1 MLFIIIFSALF
12 FTTTVQA
19 QSTLT
24 LAQALEQ
31 ARHSSPEVAM
41 AHDEVDAAKAQV
53 VQGRARPNPELA
65 YFQEDTR
72 DATKTTSWQLNQQ
85 LELGGKRRARIE
97 AAEVAQARAG
107 SVLSMRQAE
116 LEADVTLAF
125 FEGVSAQEK
134 IRLANEMLALT
145 QKSQQAASKRVQA
158 GKISPL
164 ELTKAK
170 IAVANA
176 QLELAQAQSELL
188 LANQRLA
195 MLCGDE
201 PTPTPPLLQLDTAL
215 DQLPTLP
222 SADTLNARLLNAPAI
237 QQAQLEINRRS
248 ALVDLERAKRLPDIT
263 ISLGIKQDAQL
274 DHDQALLGV
283 SMPIPLFDRN
293 RGNLRTAMVQQ
304 NQADLAS
311 SRLRQQLINTV
322 MSAQQRL
329 QVMHL
334 QAGTLK
340 REVLPGA
347 QAAYDAANLGF
358 SAGKFNF
365 LDVLDA
371 QRTLFQAKS
380 HYLTVVLDAHRAAA
394 EIERLLGGASK
405 DNSPPLEG
413 YAAGGG
419 WSR

>member
-1 MLFIIIFSALF
+1 MSFIIIFTALF
-12 FTTTVQA
+12 FTATAQA

-24 LAQALEQ
+24 LAQALEH
-31 ARHSSPEVAM
+31 ARQSSPDVAI
-41 AHDEVDAAKAQV
+41 AQHEIDAAAAQV
-53 VQGRARPNPELA
+53 LQGHALPNPELA

-85 LELGGKRRARIE
+85 VELGGKRRARIE
-97 AAEVAQARAG
+97 VAEVAQAQAG

-116 LEADVTLAF
+116 READVTLAF

-134 IRLANEMLALT
+134 IHLANEMLVLA

-176 QLELAQAQSELL
+176 ELELAQAQSELL
-188 LANQRLA
+188 LANQRLS

-201 PTPTPPLLQLDTAL
+201 LTPTPPMLQLDTAL
-215 DQLPTLP
+215 DQLPPLP
-222 SADTLNARLLNAPAI
+222 SADTLHARLLNAPAI
-237 QQAQLEINRRS
+237 LQAQLEIERRS
-248 ALVDLERAKRLPDIT
+248 AWVDLERAKRVPDIT
-263 ISLGIKQDAQL
+263 VSLGIKQDAQL
-274 DHDQALLGV
+274 DHNQALLGV
-283 SMPIPLFDRN
+283 SIPIPLFDRN
-293 RGNLRTAMVQQ
+293 RGNLRTAMAQLD
-304 NQADLAS
+304 QADDAS
-311 SRLRQQLINTV
+311 SRLRQQLLNTV

-334 QAGTLK
+334 QADTLK
-340 REVLPGA
+340 REILPSA
-347 QAAYDAANLGF
+347 QAAYEAANLGF

-394 EIERLLGGASK
+394 EIERLLGGNPHL
-405 DNSPPLEG
+405 D
-413 YAAGGG
+413 AAVDATF
-419 WSR
+419 